1 MGLAKGDM
9 IGMRIAQL
17 HTAQVT
23 GTGSKET
30 S

>member
-9 IGMRIAQL
+9 IGRDAQL

>member
-9 IGMRIAQL
+9 MDRVAQL